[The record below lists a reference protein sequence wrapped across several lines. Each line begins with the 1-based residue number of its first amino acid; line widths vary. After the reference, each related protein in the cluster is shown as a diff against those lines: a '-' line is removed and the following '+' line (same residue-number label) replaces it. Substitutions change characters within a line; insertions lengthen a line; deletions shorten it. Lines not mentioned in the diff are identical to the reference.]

1 MVQCLLFKKEK
12 TLHNIS
18 EVVKFKRTPNVH
30 KPIPKH
36 ASPST
41 AVEEGIIRAV
51 PSDKSLLKLVHYLY
65 HNALV
70 CQDKSTTKGAL
81 CVSCLCVKTT
91 KHDCLWMGP
100 KFNQLIIVLL
110 VKFIPIHFHCRF
122 AGEGFLL
129 VRQ

>member
-1 MVQCLLFKKEK
+1 LEPTCFSSAEPTHAYRCFDEFMVQCLLFKKEK

-30 KPIPKH
+30 KPTPKH

-65 HNALV
+65 HNAVV

-81 CVSCLCVKTT
+81 CV
-91 KHDCLWMGP
+91 
-100 KFNQLIIVLL
+100 
-110 VKFIPIHFHCRF
+110 
-122 AGEGFLL
+122 
-129 VRQ
+129 